1 MGNLLKYKLGD
12 RAILIKN
19 ASEEVVNSYAELSG
33 DKNPIHI
40 DDEYAKKSRFGA
52 RIAHGLFCQAMVS
65 NLIGTQLPGNG
76 AILTDERIEFKK
88 PVYIGDDIKCICEI
102 VKIDYDKNRCVVA
115 FDCINQ
121 HEESVFAG
129 EAGVYM
135 L

>member
-1 MGNLLKYKLGD
+1 MGNLLEYNIGD
-12 RAILIKN
+12 KATLIN
-19 ASEEVVNSYAELSG
+19 IASEDVVNQYAELSG
-33 DKNPIHI
+33 DKNPIHV
-40 DDEYAKKSRFGA
+40 DDKYAKKSRFGA

-88 PVYIGDDIKCICEI
+88 PVYIGDEIKCICEI
-102 VKIDYDKNRCVVA
+102 VKINYDRKKCVVA

-121 HEESVFAG
+121 HGESVFAG

>member
-1 MGNLLKYKLGD
+1 MGNLLQYKLGD
-12 RAILIKN
+12 KKVLNKIPSDEILK
-19 ASEEVVNSYAELSG
+19 AYAELSG
-33 DKNPIHI
+33 DKNPIHV

-76 AILTDERIEFKK
+76 AILTDEKINFKK
-88 PVYIGDDIKCICEI
+88 PVYIGDNIKCVCEI

-121 HEESVFAG
+121 NEESVFAG